1 MKKIY
6 NSPEMDIIE
15 LKQQQTLLAGSVT
28 FSVTNDVIPA
38 NEVDAPIFGED
49 GSIFGED
56 GLVEFAE

>member
-38 NEVDAPIFGED
+38 NEVDAPIFSD
-49 GSIFGED
+49 DLPIFGED

>member
-38 NEVDAPIFGED
+38 NEVDAPIFSDDLPVFGDD
-49 GSIFGED
+49 GTD
-56 GLVEFAE
+56 LFAE